1 MAHDYWKTEV
11 RRLIGTILLGL
22 VLGFIS
28 GYWLVSLLL
37 VAGLYIGW
45 VLYKLRQLQRWLTGG
60 QKAQRMPDSDGV
72 WEQVTYLIHKSKQK
86 SQSRKKKQRDLLMR
100 FNNIM
105 SALPDG
111 AVLLSQEHEIQWMN
125 RSATRLLGI
134 TQADTGQRIDNLV
147 RIPELS
153 SYLKH
158 PEQSPHGMRF
168 ISPRNENLSLQAV
181 MLPLQKRMF
190 LLNVRDISQRIQ
202 LQQSR
207 KAFIANA
214 SHELRTPLT
223 VLSGYLEL
231 MDSDPALPDALRA
244 PIDQSRDQALR
255 MEQIINDMLVL
266 SRLESPGDRQPRED
280 TIPVAELLDNMLPAI
295 RDTLA
300 GESHL
305 LEWEADP
312 ALQVLG
318 VEKDLISVINNL
330 VENAL
335 RHTPEGTRVSVR
347 WQLDISGRACLTVQD
362 NGPGIPPQHLNHLTE
377 RFYRV
382 DKGRTR
388 DRGGTGLGLAIVKH
402 VMINHQGHLDIR
414 SQPGDTVF
422 CSCFPVERVVREAA
436 LVPG

>member
-1 MAHDYWKTEV
+1 MAYDYWKTEV
-11 RRLIGTILLGL
+11 RRLTGALLLGV
-22 VLGFIS
+22 VLGLIS
-28 GYWLVSLLL
+28 GYWLINFLL
-37 VAGLYIGW
+37 VACLYIGW
-45 VLYKLRQLQRWLTGG
+45 VLYKLRQLQAWLIGG
-60 QKAQRMPDSDGV
+60 QKAYRMPDSDGV
-72 WEQVTYLIHKSKQK
+72 WEQITYLIHKSKQK

-105 SALPDG
+105 AALPDG

-134 TQADTGQRIDNLV
+134 AQTDTGQRIDNLV

-153 SYLKH
+153 SYLKQ
-158 PEQSPHGMRF
+158 PEQNPHGIRF

-181 MLPLQKRMF
+181 MLPLQKHMF

-231 MDSDPALPDALRA
+231 MEHEPELPETLQS
-244 PIDQSRDQALR
+244 PIHQSRDQARR
-255 MEQIINDMLVL
+255 MGQIINDMLAL

-280 TIPVAELLDNMLPAI
+280 TIPMGELLDNMLPAI
-295 RDTLA
+295 QDTLA
-300 GESHL
+300 GDSHL
-305 LEWEADP
+305 LEWKADP
-312 ALQVLG
+312 ELRVLG

-330 VENAL
+330 VENAV
-335 RHTPEGTRVSVR
+335 RHTPEGTRISVH
-347 WQLDISGRACLTVQD
+347 WQQDISGRACLSVQD
-362 NGPGIPPQHLNHLTE
+362 NGPGIPQQHLNHLTE

-414 SQPGDTVF
+414 SEPGETVF
-422 CSCFPVERVVREAA
+422 IACFPVERVVREADFA
-436 LVPG
+436 F